1 MKSYLLPLVCAS
13 FICGIAVGKIS
24 FSKTI
29 TETKEIQVSAFPEGI
44 NLGELCEGYY
54 GSYANELKE
63 KAEAEILRYKKQSQ
77 SNISNYEEGIKEGM
91 KKSIYW

>member
-1 MKSYLLPLVCAS
+1 MRKLFFTS
-13 FICGIAVGKIS
+13 FLIVGFILAIVIGKVY

-29 TETKEIQVSAFPEGI
+29 IVTKEVRVSAFPEGI

-63 KAEAEILRYKKQSQ
+63 KAETNAY
-77 SNISNYEEGIKEGM
+77 NYEEGIKEGM